1 MLLWLWWQPPRMI
14 SWRGEWVVKV
24 VLSLFGSGVLRWR
37 ARDPAMISWLAARL
51 QLLLEGPSD
60 PQAN

>member
-1 MLLWLWWQPPRMI
+1 MI